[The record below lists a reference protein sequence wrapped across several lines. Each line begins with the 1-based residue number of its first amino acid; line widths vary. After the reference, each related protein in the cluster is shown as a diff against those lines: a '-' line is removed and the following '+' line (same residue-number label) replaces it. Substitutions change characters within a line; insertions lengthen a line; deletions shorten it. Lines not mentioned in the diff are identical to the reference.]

1 MSLEAYFQLLAFT
14 GKQGR
19 SDKRGKIKADG
30 ETPTTGSATAI
41 LSKLGIADGMRC
53 DLVWNFKK
61 YFGRSRGAGS
71 PDNMREDAV
80 SHSLSFQPGQKMAKE
95 CFAKAK

>member
-1 MSLEAYFQLLAFT
+1 MFT
-14 GKQGR
+14 DKHGR
-19 SDKRGKIKADG
+19 SDKRDKIKADG
-30 ETPTTGSATAI
+30 ETPSIATATAI
-41 LSKLGIADGMRC
+41 LSKLGIADGMWC

-61 YFGRSRGAGS
+61 YFGRSRRAGA
-71 PDNMREDAV
+71 PDIMREDAV